1 MAKLITE
8 IKMTELDEMKTLFE
22 LFADNVD
29 CINEPLKSRL
39 KEWVESE
46 GKAWV
51 SWSDIA
57 PEFID
62 NKSCIVLA
70 NGVDQQTVCGY
81 NKILRKIKVFDKAT
95 GRIDVTAVKS
105 FSINNI
111 GSANFVEW
119 YDE

>member
-1 MAKLITE
+1 MSKLIYE

-22 LFADNVD
+22 LFSDNVD

-62 NKSCIVLA
+62 NNSCLVL
-70 NGVDQQTVCGY
+70 VDGKDALNVCAY
-81 NKILRKIKVFDKAT
+81 NKILRKVKILNVESSRLEIVSA
-95 GRIDVTAVKS
+95 KS

-111 GSANFVEW
+111 GFANFVEW
-119 YDE
+119 DDE

>member
-1 MAKLITE
+1 MAKLIYE

-22 LFADNVD
+22 LFSDNVD

-57 PEFID
+57 HEFID
-62 NKSCIVLA
+62 SNSCVVLVD
-70 NGVDQQTVCGY
+70 GVDQQNVCGY
-81 NKILRKIKVFDKAT
+81 NKILRKIKVLNKAT
-95 GRIDVTAVKS
+95 FRVDVTSVKS

-119 YDE
+119 HDE

>member
-1 MAKLITE
+1 MAKLMAE
-8 IKMTELDEMKTLFE
+8 IKMTELDEIKTLFE

-62 NKSCIVLA
+62 NNSCSVLVEGKDA
-70 NGVDQQTVCGY
+70 LHVCGY

-95 GRIDVTAVKS
+95 GRIEIVSAKS

-119 YDE
+119 HDE